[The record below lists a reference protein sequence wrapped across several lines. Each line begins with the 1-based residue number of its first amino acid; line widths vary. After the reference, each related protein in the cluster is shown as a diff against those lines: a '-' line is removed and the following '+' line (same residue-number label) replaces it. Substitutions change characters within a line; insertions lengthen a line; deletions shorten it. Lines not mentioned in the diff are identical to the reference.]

1 METLDQHL
9 TKLETHLL
17 QAEDTA
23 PAPAPAP
30 EPESEKKDAM
40 EEFKIAMDHMSPENM
55 KEAMKALSE
64 KMESVDETEDTEMNK
79 VVAAVYKK
87 MKSDQAENKTASAPP
102 QVNLPFNLQ
111 NTTKPENNIMSEVLG
126 Y

>member
-1 METLDQHL
+1 
-9 TKLETHLL
+9 
-17 QAEDTA
+17 
-23 PAPAPAP
+23 
-30 EPESEKKDAM
+30 
-40 EEFKIAMDHMSPENM
+40 MDHMTPENM
-55 KEAMKALSE
+55 KEAMKELSA
-64 KMESVDETEDTEMNK
+64 KMESADETEDTEMNK